1 MASLRTTRISFRARC
16 RTAAGDIVRANGL
29 WFLATILSG
38 CVGPL
43 IEDCPHGDLDVRY
56 CDRNGDLVA
65 DPPGEPLRLDPDVL
79 IFAYTPVEDPAQFR
93 DVWRGFLDH
102 LEGIVGREVRFFPV
116 QSNAAQIEAMRAG
129 RLHIGGFNTG
139 SVPLAV
145 NCAGFVP
152 MNMMAREDGSF
163 GYEMELITR
172 HDSGIEEVEDLRGRN
187 LTFTSP
193 TSNSGFKA
201 PSVLLEAEFGLVADR
216 DFDPLFS
223 GRHDNSVLGVLQGDY
238 EVAAVANVVI
248 DQVLARGVGSRDD
261 LRMLYRS
268 ESFPTTGYGVSNRLD
283 PELAE
288 LIRGAFTTFEWEG
301 SALEAE
307 FQGEDGFI
315 DITYQKHWDVIRTI
329 DRAAGTSWGCR

>member
-1 MASLRTTRISFRARC
+1 ML
-16 RTAAGDIVRANGL
+16 
-29 WFLATILSG
+29 LACS
-38 CVGPL
+38 GPL
-43 IEDCPHGDLDVRY
+43 VEDCARGDLDVRY

-65 DPPGEPLRLDPDVL
+65 EPPSDPRLQLDPDVL

-102 LEGIVGREVRFFPV
+102 LEEIVSREVRFFPV

-152 MNMMAREDGSF
+152 LTMMARADGNF
-163 GYEMELITR
+163 GYEMELLTHR
-172 HDSGIEEVEDLRGRN
+172 ESGIDEVEDLRGRT

-201 PSVLLEAEFGLVADR
+201 PSVLLESEFGLVAGR
-216 DFDPLFS
+216 DFEPVFS
-223 GRHDNSVLGVLQGDY
+223 GRHDNSVLGVLQRDY
-238 EVAAVANVVI
+238 EAAAVANQVI

-261 LRMLYRS
+261 LRVLYRS
-268 ESFPTTGYGVSNRLD
+268 ESFPTTAYGVSNRLD
-283 PELAE
+283 PGLTA
-288 LIRGAFTTFEWEG
+288 LVRQAFLTFEWAG

-307 FQGEDGFI
+307 FQEEDGFI
-315 DITYQKHWDVIRTI
+315 EITYEEHWNVIRSI
-329 DRAAGTSWGCR
+329 DVAINTSWGCR